1 MGLFCV
7 NMHFRT
13 TDDKALTAALKKRGV
28 ARFHVL
34 PAKGGWTTL
43 YEEEASH
50 QDDRRIQELTGRLS
64 RDLKSPAIAFMVHDS
79 DIACYWLYENGQL
92 LDEYNS
98 CPAYFDDDATGD
110 EPPSGGKPDVLARY
124 CKSGVGED
132 EVASMLVGESVFAES
147 VVEQLA
153 EALGIDVERA
163 LSDYRDVGGGGGP
176 RGHGDSDDD
185 DDDGDG
191 DDHGPQILSMREGLA
206 ARLTQMLGADQ
217 QASADPQ
224 AAALVQ
230 AAVKGDVA
238 EIDRLLD
245 TGAAVDAVGPGE
257 IAGQPMAAAMQAFP
271 GGMPKLPMTPLIA
284 AVAHKRREAVERL
297 LDRGAD
303 LNHVFALFGTAMHAA
318 AGGGDVDML
327 RLLIRRG
334 ADVSP
339 RNRAGQTPLQIVAQ
353 MRGTIERLTQARAM
367 IKSMGVKIPGL
378 TKQMSDVQIPT
389 DGWEACERLLKEHG
403 AV

>member
-1 MGLFCV
+1 M
-7 NMHFRT
+7 
-13 TDDKALTAALKKRGV
+13 
-28 ARFHVL
+28 
-34 PAKGGWTTL
+34 P
-43 YEEEASH
+43 
-50 QDDRRIQELTGRLS
+50 
-64 RDLKSPAIAFMVHDS
+64 
-79 DIACYWLYENGQL
+79 
-92 LDEYNS
+92 
-98 CPAYFDDDATGD
+98 
-110 EPPSGGKPDVLARY
+110 
-124 CKSGVGED
+124 
-132 EVASMLVGESVFAES
+132 
-147 VVEQLA
+147 
-153 EALGIDVERA
+153 
-163 LSDYRDVGGGGGP
+163 
-176 RGHGDSDDD
+176 
-185 DDDGDG
+185 
-191 DDHGPQILSMREGLA
+191 
-206 ARLTQMLGADQ
+206 
-217 QASADPQ
+217 
-224 AAALVQ
+224 ALVQ

-271 GGMPKLPMTPLIA
+271 GGMPKVPMTPLIA

>member
-1 MGLFCV
+1 
-7 NMHFRT
+7 
-13 TDDKALTAALKKRGV
+13 
-28 ARFHVL
+28 
-34 PAKGGWTTL
+34 
-43 YEEEASH
+43 
-50 QDDRRIQELTGRLS
+50 
-64 RDLKSPAIAFMVHDS
+64 
-79 DIACYWLYENGQL
+79 
-92 LDEYNS
+92 
-98 CPAYFDDDATGD
+98 
-110 EPPSGGKPDVLARY
+110 
-124 CKSGVGED
+124 
-132 EVASMLVGESVFAES
+132 
-147 VVEQLA
+147 
-153 EALGIDVERA
+153 
-163 LSDYRDVGGGGGP
+163 
-176 RGHGDSDDD
+176 
-185 DDDGDG
+185 
-191 DDHGPQILSMREGLA
+191 MREGLA

-327 RLLIRRG
+327 RLLIQRG